1 MTVAGSEGSA
11 ADSGRRDV
19 RIATVTITRDRAA
32 ELACSLERLHAL
44 QERPQVIVVDNASR
58 DETLAVVR
66 ERFAATTLIA
76 LEHNLGAAARNVGV
90 QAAKSPYVAFSD
102 DDSWWSD
109 GALRRGADLLDANPR
124 LALVAARIL
133 VGPAQALDPTC
144 AVMAESPLGPVPG
157 VRGRAVLGF
166 LACGAIVRRSAFEA
180 VGGFRPRDG
189 VGGEEQ
195 LLAVDLAD
203 AGHHVAYVPAVTA
216 HHHPAQRGGDAG
228 ARRCQLI
235 RNDLWFAWL
244 RRSLTRALAQTGS
257 LAAAALSD
265 VQARTALVAAFRGAP
280 RILADRRPVS
290 RSLERDLRLLERG
303 SAPPLWERTPP

>member
-1 MTVAGSEGSA
+1 MVGGVGAG
-11 ADSGRRDV
+11 DSGRRDV

-32 ELACSLERLHAL
+32 ELACSLERLNAL
-44 QERPQVIVVDNASR
+44 EERPEVIVVDNASR

-66 ERFAATTLIA
+66 ERFSATTLIA
-76 LEHNLGAAARNVGV
+76 LERNLGAAARNVGV
-90 QAAKSPYVAFSD
+90 QATKSPYVAFSD

-133 VGPAQALDPTC
+133 VGSAQTLDPTC
-144 AVMAESPLGPVPG
+144 AVMAESPLGSVPG
-157 VRGRAVLGF
+157 VPGRAVLGF

-203 AGHHVAYVPAVTA
+203 AGHQLAYVPDVTA
-216 HHHPAQRGGDAG
+216 HHHPARRRSDAG
-228 ARRCQLI
+228 ARRYQVM
-235 RNDLWFAWL
+235 RNDLWFSWL
-244 RRSLTRALAQTGS
+244 RRSFVRALAQTAS
-257 LAAAALSD
+257 LAATAVGD
-265 VQARTALVAAFRGAP
+265 VHARAALVAALRDAP
-280 RILADRRPVS
+280 RILAERRPVS
-290 RSLERDLRLLERG
+290 RSLERDLRLLER
-303 SAPPLWERTPP
+303 